1 MRNKIILLLVVAI
14 RFSLSAQ
21 AAEEPSRGERD
32 LNFFLLEEVLPHI
45 AVGGGWTTTLTFV
58 DVGEQ
63 AGTFPLKFYLP
74 DGSPWVVSPTGMG
87 PSSEF
92 TITLAPGRFVE
103 IELPDNSPNITTGWA
118 EIQQPRDLSGG
129 GTDIGGQAIFT
140 DTSPTEPDRPD
151 FEAVVPLS
159 SFADSAFF
167 LPFDNTGGFTTCA
180 AFANPSELIT
190 NTVTLD
196 YRDENDNS
204 LLLDTLVLGPK
215 NQTAFC
221 FPDSSPQLDGR
232 KGLLS
237 VTSSGL
243 ELSALAFRF
252 HPGGAF
258 TTFFPMSCLARISH
272 QLTVEARDRPAITSL
287 RLLTVLNVLFKY
299 ASAR

>member
-1 MRNKIILLLVVAI
+1 MSAKLTSQRRISPHEGQEGGSIGSASAAASFGWRNGSASPGEGVDSCRQRSQIGNPGLLLVVAI
-14 RFSLSAQ
+14 CFSLSAQ
-21 AAEEPSRGERD
+21 AAEEPSRGKRD
-32 LNFFLLEEVLPHI
+32 LDFFLLQQVLPHI

-103 IELPDNSPNITTGWA
+103 VELPDNSPNITTGWA

-140 DTSPTEPDRPD
+140 DTSPTQPNRPD

-167 LPFDNTGGFTTCA
+167 LPFDNTGGLVTCA

-204 LLLDTLVLGPK
+204 L
-215 NQTAFC
+215 
-221 FPDSSPQLDGR
+221 
-232 KGLLS
+232 
-237 VTSSGL
+237 
-243 ELSALAFRF
+243 
-252 HPGGAF
+252 
-258 TTFFPMSCLARISH
+258 
-272 QLTVEARDRPAITSL
+272 
-287 RLLTVLNVLFKY
+287 
-299 ASAR
+299 